1 MDLVLELV
9 THHVDW
15 DTKHRTLVKCV
26 VRCGDLGEIHFL
38 RAEANCN
45 SAFKVMAVE
54 SGGISGF
61 RNRLASFCCFCFIH

>member
-45 SAFKVMAVE
+45 
-54 SGGISGF
+54 
-61 RNRLASFCCFCFIH
+61 L